1 MVAAT
6 VGIIIYRVVSRVDI
20 FDSKGSIGPTLAS
33 VTSSF
38 LNTVCIMVMGK
49 VRNVIIVKRGSLCP
63 KATSELEQCYL
74 QFFPER
80 GYRG

>member
-20 FDSKGSIGPTLAS
+20 FDSRGSIGPTLAS

-49 VRNVIIVKRGSLCP
+49 VCLMGKNNIN
-63 KATSELEQCYL
+63 
-74 QFFPER
+74 ER
-80 GYRG
+80 EITLTED